1 MLSESIVWEFDI
13 LHWAQTLHNPVL
25 DFIMATFSFLGEAA
39 PLVIIAV
46 ILSLIPRYR
55 KCGISML
62 AGLIL
67 SVIFCN
73 GILKPLVQRERPYW
87 IDEGLLSQIE
97 ALKNSL
103 PSWFMKIPVDYSFP
117 SGHTSASFAS
127 ALAIFMVRKR
137 EGIVAIVIAACIAIS
152 RIYIG
157 IHYPTDVLISLVLG
171 TLCGICGALI
181 VRWAWAKYG
190 DRLKMRFA
198 KNKEN

>member
-1 MLSESIVWEFDI
+1 MLAESLGWEFDI

-25 DFIMATFSFLGEAA
+25 DFIMAAFSFLGEAA

-46 ILSLIPRYR
+46 VLSLIPRYR

-73 GILKPLVQRERPYW
+73 GILKPLVARERPYW
-87 IDEGLLSQIE
+87 IDGDLLAQIE
-97 ALKNSL
+97 ALKNSV
-103 PSWFMKIPVDYSFP
+103 PSWLHVIIPTDYSFP

-127 ALAIFMVRKR
+127 ALAIFMVRKK
-137 EGIVAIVIAACIAIS
+137 EGVVAILIAACIAIS

-157 IHYPTDVLISLVLG
+157 IHYPTDVMVSLVLG
-171 TLCGICGALI
+171 TVCGICGALI
-181 VRWAWAKYG
+181 VRFAWKKIAQMQ
-190 DRLKMRFA
+190 LA